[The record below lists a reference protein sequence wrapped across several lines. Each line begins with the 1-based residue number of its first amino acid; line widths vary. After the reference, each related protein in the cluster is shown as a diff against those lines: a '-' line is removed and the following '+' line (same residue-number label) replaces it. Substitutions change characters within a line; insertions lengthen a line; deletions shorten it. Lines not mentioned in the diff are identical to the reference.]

1 MKKIKQTLVLAIVS
15 TIMLSFSNCG
25 STKMNNT
32 IQLEKNPNF
41 SITEVYSQDWVAG
54 VKDGGSGTNVHITF
68 SGLSEAISIKKVYYK
83 DLEADAIQNPKTT
96 TYVAYFKNNM
106 NPRKDIIMD
115 ADPKKEAQ
123 NTPREKPLFTLG
135 DNEAV
140 VMYLENEIEKYFKIT
155 QIERKPLLAYP
166 ANNNPN
172 PLGGE
177 GEN

>member
-1 MKKIKQTLVLAIVS
+1 MKTIKQTILLALVS
-15 TIMLSFSNCG
+15 TILLSFSNCG
-25 STKMNNT
+25 STKMNDS
-32 IQLEKNPNF
+32 IQLEETPNF
-41 SITEVYSQDWVAG
+41 SIAEVYSQDWVAG

-68 SGLSEAISIKKVYYK
+68 SGLPENIAVKKVYYK
-83 DLEADAIQNPKTT
+83 DLEAEAIQNPNTT
-96 TYVAYFKNNM
+96 TFVAYFKNDM

-123 NTPREKPLFTLG
+123 NTPPKKPLFTLG
-135 DNEAV
+135 ENEAV
-140 VMYLENEIEKYFKIT
+140 IMYLENGAEKYFKIT
-155 QIERKPLLAYP
+155 QIERKPMLAYP